1 MADTEDSNIVDQF
14 RQRIDEVQ
22 QSISKSIDAL
32 PLLQIQSKLLETVVE
47 KIGMVF
53 TDYINS
59 NAETNRQNLEKVK
72 QVELETLKTLDQL
85 DKRDKW
91 YKAIM
96 IVLCVG
102 SMCILGYIDKA
113 KEITPVIGVI
123 IGLLLKS
130 SSITE
135 FLSTEGKKTAT
146 KTDAST

>member
-14 RQRIDEVQ
+14 RQRIDDIQ

-59 NAETNRQNLEKVK
+59 NAETNRQSLEKVK
-72 QVELETLKTLDQL
+72 QVELETLKILDQL

-102 SMCILGYIDKA
+102 ALSILGYFDKA
-113 KEITPVIGVI
+113 QQLSPVIGVI

-135 FLSTEGKKTAT
+135 FLSTEGKKTAS

>member
-1 MADTEDSNIVDQF
+1 MAETEDSNIVDQF
-14 RQRIDEVQ
+14 RQRIDDIQ

-102 SMCILGYIDKA
+102 ALSILGYFDKA
-113 KEITPVIGVI
+113 QQLSPVIGVI

-135 FLSTEGKKTAT
+135 FLSTEGKKNAT